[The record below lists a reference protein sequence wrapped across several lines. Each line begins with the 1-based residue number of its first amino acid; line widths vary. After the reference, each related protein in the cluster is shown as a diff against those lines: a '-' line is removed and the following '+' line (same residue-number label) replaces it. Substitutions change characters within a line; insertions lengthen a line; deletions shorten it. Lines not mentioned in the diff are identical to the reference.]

1 MPNEQAQATIADSI
15 RSIPGFPK
23 PGIVF
28 RDITTLLKD
37 HRRFAEAVDG
47 LAAPFAAVGVDKVAS
62 VEARGFIFGAAL
74 ALRLN
79 AGFVPIRKPGKL
91 PADVLR
97 REYALEYGSDAVE
110 IHRDAISPKDRIL
123 VHDDLLATGGT
134 IHAACSLIED
144 LGDSLSVFPSSWSS
158 RSSTAASDWVLT
170 PFTLS
175 FAIPA
180 NNPALS
186 IRAQLFPLT
195 SVVSFLRLVTHQSL
209 F

>member
-1 MPNEQAQATIADSI
+1 MHPQHTDAEIAAAI

-23 PGIVF
+23 PGVVF

-37 HRRFAEAVDG
+37 PRRFADAVDG
-47 LAAPFAAVGVDKVAS
+47 LLAPFTNVGVDKVAS

-91 PADVLR
+91 PAEVLR

-110 IHRDAISPKDRIL
+110 IHRDAISPGDRIL

-134 IHAACSLIED
+134 IHAACGLIDELGGKIVGLSFLIELTFLNGRQRLD
-144 LGDSLSVFPSSWSS
+144 RYPIHSLVHYSSE
-158 RSSTAASDWVLT
+158 
-170 PFTLS
+170 
-175 FAIPA
+175 
-180 NNPALS
+180 
-186 IRAQLFPLT
+186 
-195 SVVSFLRLVTHQSL
+195 
-209 F
+209 

>member
-1 MPNEQAQATIADSI
+1 MTGMPNEQAQATIADSI

-144 LGDSLSVFPSSWSS
+144 LGGLIVG
-158 RSSTAASDWVLT
+158 
-170 PFTLS
+170 
-175 FAIPA
+175 
-180 NNPALS
+180 
-186 IRAQLFPLT
+186 
-195 SVVSFLRLVTHQSL
+195 VSFLVELTFLNGRQRLGSYPVHSL
-209 F
+209 VRYTSE